1 MTKTRRNKAIETFR
15 EAVKNDRN
23 QPTAAEIRR
32 WHTLFKRV
40 NADSP
45 RSERVA
51 LIPENVEYYA
61 TQLWNLTNEGDVS
74 KTRCRR
80 IAEAIC
86 VGGR

>member
-1 MTKTRRNKAIETFR
+1 MTTRRVRVGKTSR
-15 EAVKNDRN
+15 EVVECDRD

-32 WHTLFKRV
+32 WRAVFERV

-45 RSERVA
+45 RRERVA
-51 LIPENVEYYA
+51 LIPRNVEYYA

-74 KTRCRR
+74 ETRCRR

-86 VGGR
+86 VGG